1 MTPSPRSR
9 QEMERFDAVGALY
22 RERYRYTFAAEFQA
36 ERNRF
41 IMELLAGAPDMTV
54 LDLGCGSGIML
65 EELCRTFH
73 RVAGIDISMEMLAAV
88 DRASLG
94 ERCALLL
101 LKGDMEALPFRE
113 GAFDRVVCRSILHH
127 SEAEAA
133 VLKALFRVLRPGGR
147 LVIAEPMNDN
157 PFFRLARW
165 FMRRSRSYGKLH
177 AIDRAF
183 RAPALRRMVRA
194 AGFEVEREVRYGFV
208 AYPLCDNTDLVPLLK
223 GCPFRTHVARLLR
236 ALDRGL
242 AHLPGIRMLS
252 WYGLM
257 SAKKPGEETQRDS

>member
-1 MTPSPRSR
+1 MTPTLRSR

-22 RERYRYTFAAEFQA
+22 RGRYRFTFAAEFQA

-41 IMELLAGAPDMTV
+41 IMELLGGSPEMTA

-65 EELCRTFH
+65 EELCRAFR
-73 RVAGIDISMEMLAAV
+73 RVAGIDISMEMLSAV
-88 DRASLG
+88 DRV
-94 ERCALLL
+94 ALEGKGAVLL
-101 LKGDMEALPFRE
+101 VQGDMEALPFRE

-127 SEAEAA
+127 SDDEAA
-133 VLKALFRVLRPGGR
+133 VLRALFRVLRPGGR

-157 PFFRLARW
+157 PLFRLARW
-165 FMRRSRSYGKLH
+165 IMRRSRSYGRLH

-183 RAPALRRMVRA
+183 RAPELRRMVRA
-194 AGFEVEREVRYGFV
+194 AGFEIEREVRYGFI

-223 GCPFRTHVARLLR
+223 WCPFRTRAARLLR

-242 AHLPGIRMLS
+242 ARIPGVRMLS

-257 SAKKPGEETQRDS
+257 SAVKP